1 MVACR
6 GRSRFVYIRRFA
18 SYVFPAQKNYLGV
31 KQRVNEDFDFRLE
44 LIFGCPYYAPANTV
58 R

>member
-1 MVACR
+1 MVACT

-44 LIFGCPYYAPANTV
+44 HYFWLPLLCPG
-58 R
+58 